1 MSPEWTIA
9 NLAIQSVAGVLGAH
23 AAASAAHEHR
33 FGFVGH
39 SLVGLVAGAVSG
51 YFLQEIVNTTVFG
64 SGETMPASAVEAA
77 IIQALAGAVIGAIAM
92 LAIGFMRSETTR
104 KPN

>member
-1 MSPEWTIA
+1 MNPDWTIA

-51 YFLQEIVNTTVFG
+51 YFLQEIVNTTG
-64 SGETMPASAVEAA
+64 SGETMPASAVETA
-77 IIQALAGAVIGAIAM
+77 IIQALAGAVIGAIVM

>member
-64 SGETMPASAVEAA
+64 SGETMPASAVETA

-92 LAIGFMRSETTR
+92 LAIGFISSETTR

>member
-77 IIQALAGAVIGAIAM
+77 IIQALAGAVIGAIAT